1 MITLHLNVKYTEESE
16 VILEIENLADAPH
29 EVTRQ
34 IEDIFKRGGLN
45 GRPKLEWSDKSG
57 DVRVICPNVHSDGP
71 NPDYIPVITWLNKNW
86 KPDITAD
93 DLKRECK
100 TQDKAKRLANPTII
114 AWSWSAFFT
123 GIRGPSMIQ
132 KAIVK
137 AAENTIASITGKRES
152 LAWGLSRNLSVHMLT
167 QPDITQYILAITKA
181 NLGKVREESLIEKV
195 LSLYRTVEHCRD
207 KLFFVTSPETEYALE
222 TVLVDENLL
231 YLETFMDVYKKKMN
245 EALAKAKSP
254 EATE

>member
-16 VILEIENLADAPH
+16 VILEIENISDAPH

-57 DVRVICPNVHSDGP
+57 NVHVVCPNVHSDGS

-86 KPDITAD
+86 KPDITRD
-93 DLKRECK
+93 DLIREYK
-100 TQDKAKRLANPTII
+100 TQDKKTRLNPASI
-114 AWSWSAFFT
+114 AMLWHEFLN
-123 GIRGPSMIQ
+123 GLHGPSMIQ

-137 AAENTIASITGKRES
+137 VAEDTISSITGKRTA
-152 LAWGLSRNLSVHMLT
+152 LTFGLYRDLSVHWCT

-181 NLGKVREESLIEKV
+181 NLGKVREELLIENV
-195 LSLYRTVEHCRD
+195 LDLYRTAEHCYD
-207 KLFFVTSPETEYALE
+207 KVFFVTSPETEYALE
-222 TVLVDENLL
+222 TIMADENLL
-231 YLETFMDVYKKKMN
+231 YLEAFMDVYKKKMDK
-245 EALAKAKSP
+245 ALTKAKSP
-254 EATE
+254 ETTE

>member
-57 DVRVICPNVHSDGP
+57 DVRVVCPNVRSDGP

-93 DLKRECK
+93 DLKRECE

-114 AWSWSAFFT
+114 AWTWNTFLT

-132 KAIVK
+132 RAIVK
-137 AAENTIASITGKRES
+137 AAEDTIAAITGKRKS
-152 LAWGLSRNLSVHMLT
+152 FAWGLYRNLSVHRFT
-167 QPDITQYILAITKA
+167 QPDVTQYILAIMKA
-181 NLGKVREESLIEKV
+181 DLGKVRDESLIENVFNLYLTAWHCCDKV
-195 LSLYRTVEHCRD
+195 
-207 KLFFVTSPETEYALE
+207 FFVTSPETEYALE
-222 TVLVDENLL
+222 TVLVDDGLF
-231 YLETFMDVYKKKMN
+231 YLDVFMGIYQKKMN
-245 EALAKAKSP
+245 EALANAKSS
-254 EATE
+254 EETK

>member
-57 DVRVICPNVHSDGP
+57 DAHVVCPNVHSDGP

-93 DLKRECK
+93 DLKRECG
-100 TQDKAKRLANPTII
+100 TRGRAKRLANPTII
-114 AWSWSAFFT
+114 AWSWNIFLAE
-123 GIRGPSMIQ
+123 IRGPSMIQ

-137 AAENTIASITGKRES
+137 AAEDTIASVTGKRES
-152 LAWGLSRNLSVHMLT
+152 LTWGLFHNLSVHMFT
-167 QPDITQYILAITKA
+167 QPDITQYILRVTKA
-181 NLGKVREESLIEKV
+181 DLGKVLEETHIEHV
-195 LSLYRTVEHCRD
+195 LGLYRTAADIRD
-207 KLFFVTSPETEYALE
+207 KVFFVTSPDTQYAVE
-222 TVLVDENLL
+222 VVTADDNLL
-231 YLETFMDVYKKKMN
+231 YLDVFMDIYQKRM
-245 EALAKAKSP
+245 EAALANTKTA
-254 EATE
+254 